1 MHTMSYLRTRSLKVL
16 VLVGAVSSLAAC
28 DAPGF
33 TRKAKAPDGNGAATA
48 NAGAGQ
54 HGGPVG
60 TTQLTSAALPTSQK
74 PAVFTPGLTVS
85 DFLAQQCGIQ
95 PREAKNETA
104 PTFDFDSSALAP
116 ADRDILAEVA
126 KCLTEGALKGRS
138 VALIGRTD
146 ARGEPE
152 YNMGLGDSRANA
164 VLRYLIDLGVGR
176 DRMRPTSRGEIDATG
191 KDEDGW
197 AKDRRVDIELA
208 L

>member
-1 MHTMSYLRTRSLKVL
+1 MPTMSYLRTML

-28 DAPGF
+28 DSPGF
-33 TRKAKAPDGNGAATA
+33 SLKAKAPDPNAALAA
-48 NAGAGQ
+48 NAQKAQ
-54 HGGPVG
+54 PVG
-60 TTQLTSAALPTSQK
+60 TTQVTSAALPTSQK
-74 PAVFTPGLTVS
+74 PAVFTPGLSVS
-85 DFLAQQCGIQ
+85 DFVAQQCGIQ

-104 PTFDFDSSALAP
+104 PTFDFDSAALAP

-126 KCLTEGALKGRS
+126 KCLTEGALKGKN

-164 VLRYLIDLGVGR
+164 VTRYLIDLGVGK

-191 KDEDGW
+191 TDEDGW
-197 AKDRRVDIELA
+197 ARDRRVDIELA

>member
-1 MHTMSYLRTRSLKVL
+1 MRTMSYLRTVL

-28 DAPGF
+28 DSPGF
-33 TRKAKAPDGNGAATA
+33 SLKAKSPDP
-48 NAGAGQ
+48 NAGRSAVAPAPNNG
-54 HGGPVG
+54 VG

-74 PAVFTPGLTVS
+74 PAVFTPGLSVS
-85 DFLAQQCGIQ
+85 DFVAQQCGIQ

-126 KCLTEGALKGRS
+126 KCLTEGALKGKNVS
-138 VALIGRTD
+138 LIGRTD

-152 YNMGLGDSRANA
+152 YNMGLGDSRASA
-164 VLRYLIDLGVGR
+164 VHRYLIDLGVGK

-191 KDEDGW
+191 TDEEGW
-197 AKDRRVDIELA
+197 ARDRRVDIELA

>member
-1 MHTMSYLRTRSLKVL
+1 MRTMSYLRTIL
-16 VLVGAVSSLAAC
+16 VLVGAVSLAAC
-28 DAPGF
+28 DSPGF
-33 TRKAKAPDGNGAATA
+33 TRKGA
-48 NAGAGQ
+48 NAPAAAGQ
-54 HGGPVG
+54 GMAAAPLQPQVG
-60 TTQLTSAALPTSQK
+60 TTQVTSAAMPTGPQK
-74 PAVFTPGLTVS
+74 PAVFTPGLAIS
-85 DFLAQQCGIQ
+85 DFLVQECGIQ

-146 ARGEPE
+146 ARGEAE
-152 YNMGLGDSRANA
+152 YNLGLGDSRANA
-164 VLRYLIDLGVGR
+164 VERYLVDLGVGK
-176 DRMRPTSRGEIDATG
+176 DRLRPTSRGEIDATG
-191 KDEDGW
+191 TDEQGY

>member
-1 MHTMSYLRTRSLKVL
+1 MSYLRTTL
-16 VLVGAVSSLAAC
+16 VLVGAVMSLAAC
-28 DAPGF
+28 DAPGL
-33 TRKAKAPDGNGAATA
+33 TSKTKTANNAVAAKAPGAQS
-48 NAGAGQ
+48 GV
-54 HGGPVG
+54 PVG
-60 TTQLTSAALPTSQK
+60 TTQVTSAALPTSQK
-74 PAVFTPGLTVS
+74 PAVFTPGLSIS
-85 DFLAQQCGIQ
+85 DFVAQTCGIQ

-126 KCLTEGALKGRS
+126 KCLTEGALKGKNVS
-138 VALIGRTD
+138 LIGRTD

-164 VLRYLIDLGVGR
+164 VQRYLIDLGVGK

-191 KDEDGW
+191 TDEDGW
-197 AKDRRVDIELA
+197 ARDRRVDIELA

>member
-1 MHTMSYLRTRSLKVL
+1 MHTMSYLRTML

-33 TRKAKAPDGNGAATA
+33 TKKAKAPDGAAVAAKGPGGPNG
-48 NAGAGQ
+48 Q
-54 HGGPVG
+54 KGPVG
-60 TTQLTSAALPTSQK
+60 TTQLTSATLPTEQK
-74 PAVFTPGLTVS
+74 PAGFAPGITVS
-85 DFLAQQCGIQ
+85 DWMAQECGIQ

-104 PTFDFDSSALAP
+104 PTFDFDSAALEP
-116 ADRDILAEVA
+116 ADRDVLAEVA
-126 KCLTEGALKGRS
+126 KCLTEGALKGKS
-138 VALIGRTD
+138 VSLIGRTD

-176 DRMRPTSRGEIDATG
+176 DRMRPTSRGEMDATG
-191 KDEDGW
+191 TNEDGW
-197 AKDRRVDIELA
+197 ARDRRVDIELA

>member
-1 MHTMSYLRTRSLKVL
+1 MSYLRTTL
-16 VLVGAVSSLAAC
+16 VLVGAVMSLAAC
-28 DAPGF
+28 DAPGL
-33 TRKAKAPDGNGAATA
+33 TSKTKTPNDAVAKA
-48 NAGAGQ
+48 AGAQSGT
-54 HGGPVG
+54 PVG
-60 TTQLTSAALPTSQK
+60 TTQVTSAALPASHK
-74 PAVFTPGLTVS
+74 PAVFTPGLSIS
-85 DFLAQQCGIQ
+85 DFVAQQCGIQ

-126 KCLTEGALKGRS
+126 KCLTEGALKGKNVS
-138 VALIGRTD
+138 LVGRTD

-164 VLRYLIDLGVGR
+164 VQRYLIDLGVGK

-191 KDEDGW
+191 TDEDGW
-197 AKDRRVDIELA
+197 ARDRRVDIELA